1 MKRYLIGIALFF
13 GITESIF
20 GQVLFPI
27 QTDRPDQTECPFIV
41 PKNHI
46 QIESGFNFE
55 KVNKNEKNYLYPTI
69 LWKYGVNEKFEIRL
83 ISELTTN
90 KISEK
95 NVTGINPIKLGF
107 KTKLIE
113 EKGLIPTTSFIGHLT
128 IPPLSTLNLRTTY
141 FAPSF
146 RFTMQHTLTRKISLG
161 YNLGVEW
168 DGENA
173 EPTFIY
179 TLTSGISLSE
189 KTGAYL
195 ELYGFAPQKDAAEHR
210 FNGGLTYFLKPNIM
224 FDISGGFGL
233 TENAP
238 KYYSSLG
245 FSIRLPN

>member
-55 KVNKNEKNYLYPTI
+55 KVNENEKNYLYPTI

-95 NVTGINPIKLGF
+95 N
-107 KTKLIE
+107 
-113 EKGLIPTTSFIGHLT
+113 
-128 IPPLSTLNLRTTY
+128 
-141 FAPSF
+141 
-146 RFTMQHTLTRKISLG
+146 
-161 YNLGVEW
+161 
-168 DGENA
+168 
-173 EPTFIY
+173 
-179 TLTSGISLSE
+179 
-189 KTGAYL
+189 
-195 ELYGFAPQKDAAEHR
+195 
-210 FNGGLTYFLKPNIM
+210 
-224 FDISGGFGL
+224 
-233 TENAP
+233 
-238 KYYSSLG
+238 
-245 FSIRLPN
+245 

>member
-55 KVNKNEKNYLYPTI
+55 KVNENEKNYLYPTI

-95 NVTGINPIKLGF
+95 NVTGINPIK
-107 KTKLIE
+107 
-113 EKGLIPTTSFIGHLT
+113 
-128 IPPLSTLNLRTTY
+128 PLSTLNLRTTY

-245 FSIRLPN
+245 LSIRLPN